1 MTGPPTMDMGQD
13 LQWLG
18 PELLLAV
25 CILVLLPLGVLLRPR
40 WQGLTTV
47 VALVGLGS
55 AGAVSVWMLSWPP
68 RVIFLGTYVVDPF
81 AVYFKLLALG
91 ATALVLLATESYFQG
106 RPDGGVVPAV
116 LVLTCLG
123 LMGLAASQDL
133 TLIALFI
140 QLITVGSY
148 LLVGLAKT
156 EARAVEGALKLFLYS
171 AAAGAIMLY
180 GMSLLFGLTG
190 TLRLPEL
197 GARLP
202 GAPIVAVVVGL
213 GLLLVGY
220 GFKITLVPFHPW
232 APDTYQGAPT
242 AIAGYLAVGPKAA
255 GLAVLL
261 RTVVVA
267 FPEGL
272 GAWPEGLAVLAAV
285 TMTVGN
291 VFALQQ
297 TSAKR
302 LLAYSSIAQAGYLL
316 VGVAA
321 AGRDPLAVPGLLL
334 YLAVYLF
341 MNLGAWLAVD
351 SLEREVGTDTLT
363 ALAGLGRQ
371 RVLPAA
377 VLTGCLL
384 SLAGFPPFGGFVGKT
399 MLLGAALG
407 AGWGWLAVVLAGN
420 TALSLYYYVR
430 LIQPLYLQA
439 GAIRG
444 PFAAPPAL
452 RAGLLILGGATLLSG
467 VLPAPW
473 VALAQT
479 AARLLLPGSGP

>member
-1 MTGPPTMDMGQD
+1 MTGLPAMDMGQD
-13 LQWLG
+13 LLWLV
-18 PELLLAV
+18 PELILAA
-25 CILVLLPLGVLLRPR
+25 CILVLLPLGMFLRPAR
-40 WQGLTTV
+40 QWV
-47 VALVGLGS
+47 VTALALGGLGS
-55 AGAVSVWMLSWPP
+55 AGAVSVAMLSWSP

-91 ATALVLLATESYFQG
+91 LTALTLLATESYFRE
-106 RPDGGVVPAV
+106 RPDGGVVPAL

-123 LMGLAASQDL
+123 LMGLAASNDL

-140 QLITVGSY
+140 QLVTVGSY
-148 LLVGLAKT
+148 ILVGVAKT
-156 EARAVEGALKLFLYS
+156 DSRAVEGALKLFLYS

-202 GAPIVAVVVGL
+202 GAPLVAVLVGL
-213 GLLLVGY
+213 GLLVVGY

-255 GLAVLL
+255 ALAVLL
-261 RTVVVA
+261 RTLVVA
-267 FPEGL
+267 FPGDL
-272 GAWPEGLAVLAAV
+272 GGWPPALAAGAAL

-291 VFALQQ
+291 VFALRQ

-321 AGRDPLAVPGLLL
+321 AGRDPLAVPGLLV

-351 SLEREVGTDTLT
+351 ALERQVGSDTL
-363 ALAGLGRQ
+363 ADWAGLGRQ
-371 RVLPAA
+371 SVLAAA
-377 VLTGCLL
+377 VLTACLL
-384 SLAGFPPFGGFVGKT
+384 SLAGFPPFGGFIGKT
-399 MLLGAALG
+399 MLIGAALG
-407 AGWGWLAVVLAGN
+407 AGWGWLAVVLVLN

-439 GAIRG
+439 GADR
-444 PFAAPPAL
+444 PHAAGPPAL
-452 RAGLLILGGATLLSG
+452 RAGLLILGGATLVSG
-467 VLPAPW
+467 VFPGPW
-473 VALAQT
+473 VALAQS
-479 AARLLLPGSGP
+479 AARLFIPGGGP